1 MKKQFLFL
9 LIITII
15 LINSCSSFKV
25 ANDKNGIWNYY
36 PSMGDE
42 RLMNAGD
49 CVDVL
54 LKDSLTKAKVE
65 VKKRWANWYFGNS
78 KINDIRIS
86 SSCFVAEDSKNNKIL
101 DSINAS
107 TVVLVNDI
115 LVEEYNNGYFK
126 SYYFNGN
133 VFMSGRMKFNGDNY
147 IQLPEGR
154 WMMQSYDGMYVAIGT
169 GKNST
174 KWFDYKIF
182 KSEKLSSKIEI
193 DKINAEYGFSLVEEG
208 ISKIHI
214 VDIYNK
220 INSHLFDSN

>member
-25 ANDKNGIWNYY
+25 ADGNANIWNFY
-36 PSMGDE
+36 PTIGDV
-42 RLMNAGD
+42 RLMNAWD
-49 CVDVL
+49 CLDVL
-54 LKDSLTKAKVE
+54 SDSLTKAKVE
-65 VKKRWANWYFGNS
+65 VKNRGVKLSYGNS

-86 SSCFVAEDSKNNKIL
+86 SSCFVAEVSKNNKIL

-133 VFMSGRMKFNGDNY
+133 VFMSGRMKFNGDSY
-147 IQLPEGR
+147 IQFPEGR
-154 WMMQSYDGMYVAIGT
+154 WMMQSYDGMYVAVGT

-193 DKINAEYGFSLVEEG
+193 DKINAEHGFSLVDEG
-208 ISKIHI
+208 MSKIHI
-214 VDIYNK
+214 VDIYSK
-220 INSHLFDSN
+220 INSHLFDPN